1 MTRACVENVLKTL
14 DETQAVEVIVVDDY
28 SPVPI
33 ALTGIDDSRVQ
44 LVRTPEN
51 LRFSRACN
59 YGASQA
65 SGRYLLFLNKLL
77 PGIVYLFNIRDAA
90 EAARS
95 GWWPGNESAEAV
107 IATTNEWLI
116 QAADD
121 LNDVL
126 GPGRAAVLEYG
137 AWNDDPERLIEAY
150 AAVGLPRDDAA
161 VRAAVGERLDHG
173 PHSG

>member
-1 MTRACVENVLKTL
+1 
-14 DETQAVEVIVVDDY
+14 
-28 SPVPI
+28 
-33 ALTGIDDSRVQ
+33 
-44 LVRTPEN
+44 
-51 LRFSRACN
+51 
-59 YGASQA
+59 
-65 SGRYLLFLNKLL
+65 
-77 PGIVYLFNIRDAA
+77 LFNIRDAA

-95 GWWPGNESAEAV
+95 GWWPGNESAESV

-121 LNDVL
+121 LNRLL

-137 AWNDDPERLIEAY
+137 AWNDDPKLLIEAY